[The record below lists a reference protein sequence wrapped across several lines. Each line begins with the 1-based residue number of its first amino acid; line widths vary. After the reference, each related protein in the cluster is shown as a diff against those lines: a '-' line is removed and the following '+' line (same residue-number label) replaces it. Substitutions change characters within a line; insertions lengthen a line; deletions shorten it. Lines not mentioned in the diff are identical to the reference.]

1 MAFHPILIAAAVSS
15 ARAYYSHICHY
26 EIALIPACGVAEVA
40 AEEDLLA
47 KLFAVVS
54 GLRGPSI
61 RAYVYICIG
70 SSSSS
75 GELVLYADS
84 KHTFSGTLPQS
95 PEGLHGDIE

>member
-61 RAYVYICIG
+61 RAYI
-70 SSSSS
+70 
-75 GELVLYADS
+75 YALD
-84 KHTFSGTLPQS
+84 HLPAAAS
-95 PEGLHGDIE
+95 WFCMPIPSIPSVVHCPSRLRAYMVI